1 MMKQLSETVP
11 CQFEIQLIM
20 KYEREGRRKKRDE
33 GASTKKVLSSLNASA
48 ASNGR
53 SLERDLPVL
62 MDLQQDYVLFMFLT
76 TMEPVDSKTGV

>member
-20 KYEREGRRKKRDE
+20 KYERERRKKRDE

-48 ASNGR
+48 ASTGR
-53 SLERDLPVL
+53 SLERVLPVL

-76 TMEPVDSKTGV
+76 TMDPVDSKTGV